1 MKRTKLPTVL
11 ENLQVAFASRTLL
24 IVKKGAVLGEGRALR
39 ALSSEYLEA
48 EIRLKEKRRL
58 K

>member
-1 MKRTKLPTVL
+1 VL